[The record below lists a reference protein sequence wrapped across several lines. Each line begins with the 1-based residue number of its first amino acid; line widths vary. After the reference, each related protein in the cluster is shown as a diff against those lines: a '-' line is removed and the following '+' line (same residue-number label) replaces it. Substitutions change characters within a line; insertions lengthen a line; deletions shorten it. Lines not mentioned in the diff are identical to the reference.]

1 MNAGTILQNIWLTIV
16 VIGGF
21 WAIATKLDTI
31 IELLKVAS
39 QRLNNQLHHGLCI
52 NLHKPFFLKKKEKE
66 KFHIMN
72 TDI

>member
-39 QRLNNQLHHGLCI
+39 
-52 NLHKPFFLKKKEKE
+52 
-66 KFHIMN
+66 
-72 TDI
+72 